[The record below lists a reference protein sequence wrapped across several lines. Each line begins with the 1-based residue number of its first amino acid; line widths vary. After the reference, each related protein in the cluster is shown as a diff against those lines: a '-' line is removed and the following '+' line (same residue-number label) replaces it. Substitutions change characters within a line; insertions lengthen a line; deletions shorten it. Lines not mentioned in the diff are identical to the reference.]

1 MPDAVE
7 FSLHSARAFADKYA
21 SAKSEKQL
29 AQSYWRDFFGMVC
42 GIDDL
47 LATGIEFEHP
57 VKSASTGATNF
68 VDVLWPGVVL
78 VEHKTAGKDLDKA
91 ESQARDYLISLPLA
105 HRSPA
110 IIVSDFSRIRIV
122 EVLAGTS
129 IEFGLAELPDHLHRI
144 EAIVGAHAKEAARPE
159 VSADV
164 EAVQLMADLYLAFEK
179 AGYSGHEVS
188 VFLVRV
194 LFLLFGDDTRM
205 WKRVGDGLFA
215 EFVSDSPTD
224 GIGLGGRIQE
234 LFQVLD
240 TAPAKRPSSLN
251 PKLTDF
257 PYVNGGLF
265 SEYLHV
271 FSFTEEMR
279 ESLVRAS
286 SYDWSKISPA
296 IFGSMFQTIKSKE
309 DRRALGEHYTS
320 EANILKVI
328 RPLFLDE
335 FLERLRKA
343 WESPTALKR
352 LRVALGA
359 NNYLDPACGSGN
371 FLVVAY
377 KRLRDIE
384 LKIVARL
391 QELEGTQG
399 QVGLDGTIGL
409 QVRLSQFRG
418 IEYEEWSSQIATVA
432 MFLADHQAN
441 LALDEITGAA
451 PNRFPITDSS
461 IIVHGNALQVNWAE
475 VCPMD
480 ENTIIMGNPPFYG
493 ARLQSPEQKLDT
505 ANVWKGIS
513 GKGNIDY
520 VANWY
525 LVAARHI
532 ASTGGRAAFVS
543 TNSITQGEQPAVIW
557 GQIDPLGVAI
567 DFAHRTFSWTN
578 EASGKAAVH
587 CVIIG
592 FSARPKPAKLP
603 LWTYA
608 TVKGE
613 PVQTFAKTINTYLV
627 DAPLVY
633 VTSRSTPLESHTQP
647 MDYGSMPND
656 GGYLSNIS
664 ADDAMA
670 IEAADPIA
678 AKYLRRIIGAREL
691 IHDDKRYC
699 LWLVGAS
706 PSDLRSSST
715 LSARI
720 KAVRELREASPR
732 KATQSLADRPSQ
744 FGEIRQPTTDYIAVP
759 LHSSEDRS
767 RVPIA
772 RFAPDV
778 IASNAVSVIADAT
791 LTTFGLIT
799 SKPFNVWN
807 RAVSGRIKNDTR
819 ISNTI
824 TYNNFP
830 FPALTDEQRANIEAA
845 AQAVLD
851 ARRLYPDSSLADLY
865 NRDGMPSELRKA
877 HSSLDKLT
885 LAAFGVPAGA
895 SDERI
900 LETLFGRYSELTRG
914 LLEAEPVRPRK
925 TRQPPAYPLRP

>member
-42 GIDDL
+42 GIEDL

-57 VKSASTGATNF
+57 VKSASTGMTNF

-91 ESQARDYLISLPLA
+91 EAQARDYLISLPLT
-105 HRSPA
+105 HRSPV

-129 IEFGLAELPDHLHRI
+129 IEFYLAELPDHLHRI

-188 VFLVRV
+188 IFLVRV

-205 WKRVGDGLFA
+205 WKRVGHGLFA
-215 EFVSDSPTD
+215 EFVSDSSSD
-224 GIGLGGRIQE
+224 GVGLGGRIQE

-251 PKLTDF
+251 PRLTDF

-286 SYDWSKISPA
+286 AYDWSKISPA

-309 DRRALGEHYTS
+309 DRRALGEHFTS

-352 LRVALGA
+352 LRVALGE

-409 QVRLSQFRG
+409 QVRLSQFHG

-451 PNRFPITDSS
+451 PNRFPIKDSS
-461 IIVHGNALQVNWAE
+461 IIVHGNALQVSWSE

-480 ENTIIMGNPPFYG
+480 QNTVIMGNPPFYG
-493 ARLQSPEQKLDT
+493 SSLQSPEQKADT
-505 ANVWKGIS
+505 VSVWKGIS
-513 GKGNIDY
+513 GSGNLDY

-543 TNSITQGEQPAVIW
+543 TNSITQGEQPAIMW
-557 GQIDPLGVAI
+557 GQISPLGVAI

-592 FSARPKPAKLP
+592 FSSRPKPKKLP
-603 LWTYA
+603 LWNYP
-608 TVKGE
+608 TVKGDPE
-613 PVQTFAKTINTYLV
+613 LGWATQINAYLL
-627 DAPLVY
+627 DAPDILI
-633 VTSRSTPLESHTQP
+633 TARRKPLHPGTQP
-647 MDYGSMPND
+647 MDYGSKPTD
-656 GGYLSNIS
+656 GGFLSNIS
-664 ADDAMA
+664 EAEADEIRATDAV
-670 IEAADPIA
+670 AAQ
-678 AKYLRRIIGAREL
+678 YLRRLVGAREL
-691 IHDDKRYC
+691 IHNEVRFC
-699 LWLVGAS
+699 LWLVDAN
-706 PSDLRSSST
+706 
-715 LSARI
+715 
-720 KAVRELREASPR
+720 
-732 KATQSLADRPSQ
+732 
-744 FGEIRQPTTDYIAVP
+744 PTD
-759 LHSSEDRS
+759 
-767 RVPIA
+767 
-772 RFAPDV
+772 
-778 IASNAVSVIADAT
+778 
-791 LTTFGLIT
+791 
-799 SKPFNVWN
+799 
-807 RAVSGRIKNDTR
+807 
-819 ISNTI
+819 
-824 TYNNFP
+824 
-830 FPALTDEQRANIEAA
+830 LTDFT
-845 AQAVLD
+845 
-851 ARRLYPDSSLADLY
+851 
-865 NRDGMPSELRKA
+865 
-877 HSSLDKLT
+877 HS
-885 LAAFGVPAGA
+885 
-895 SDERI
+895 
-900 LETLFGRYSELTRG
+900 
-914 LLEAEPVRPRK
+914 VRPR
-925 TRQPPAYPLRP
+925 QSGACSA

>member
-1 MPDAVE
+1 MPDAVD
-7 FSLHSARAFADKYA
+7 FSLQSARAFADKYA

-47 LATGIEFEHP
+47 LATGVEFEQP
-57 VKSASTGATNF
+57 VKSAATGMTNF

-91 ESQARDYLISLPLA
+91 ETQARDYLVSLPLT
-105 HRSPA
+105 HRTPV
-110 IIVSDFSRIRIV
+110 IIVSDFAHIRIV
-122 EVLAGTS
+122 EVLAGRS
-129 IEFGLAELPDHLHRI
+129 IEFSLTELPDHLHRI
-144 EAIVGAHAKEAARPE
+144 EAIVGNHAKEAARPE
-159 VSADV
+159 VSADIQ
-164 EAVQLMADLYLAFEK
+164 AVQLMADLFLAFEK

-205 WKRVGDGLFA
+205 WKRVGHGLFA
-215 EFVSDSPTD
+215 EFISDSSTD

-240 TAPAKRPSSLN
+240 TPPEKRPSSLN
-251 PKLTDF
+251 PRLTDF

-279 ESLVRAS
+279 DSLVNAS
-286 SYDWSKISPA
+286 AYDWSKISPA

-328 RPLFLDE
+328 RPLFLDDY
-335 FLERLRKA
+335 LERLRKA
-343 WESPTALKR
+343 WESPAALKR
-352 LRVALGA
+352 LRSALGV
-359 NNYLDPACGSGN
+359 NHYLDPACGPGN

-391 QELEGTQG
+391 QELGGTQG
-399 QVGLDGTIGL
+399 QVGLDGSIGL
-409 QVRLSQFRG
+409 QVHLSQFHG

-461 IIVHGNALQVNWAE
+461 IIVHDNALQVNWAE

-480 ENTIIMGNPPFYG
+480 ENTVIMGNPPFYG
-493 ARLQSPEQKLDT
+493 SFLQSPEQKADT
-505 ANVWKGIS
+505 VSVWKGIS
-513 GKGNIDY
+513 GSGNLDY

-543 TNSITQGEQPAVIW
+543 TNSVTQGQQPAIIW
-557 GQIDPLGVAI
+557 GQINPLGVAI

-592 FSARPKPAKLP
+592 FSARPKPKKLP
-603 LWTYA
+603 LWNYP
-608 TVKGE
+608 TVKGDPE
-613 PVQTFAKTINTYLV
+613 LGWATQINAYLL
-627 DAPLVY
+627 DAPNTLI
-633 VTSRSTPLESHTQP
+633 TARRKPLHADTQP
-647 MDYGSMPND
+647 MDYGSKPTD
-656 GGYLSNIS
+656 GGSLSNIS
-664 ADDAMA
+664 SAEADYIKAN
-670 IEAADPIA
+670 DPVA
-678 AKYLRRIIGAREL
+678 AKYLRRLVGAREL
-691 IHDDKRYC
+691 IHNDVRFC

-706 PSDLRSSST
+706 PADLRTSPT
-715 LSARI
+715 LATRI
-720 KAVRELREASPR
+720 KAVRALREASP
-732 KATQSLADRPSQ
+732 KKMTQQDAERPSEFQ
-744 FGEIRQPTTDYIAVP
+744 EIRQPTT
-759 LHSSEDRS
+759 
-767 RVPIA
+767 
-772 RFAPDV
+772 
-778 IASNAVSVIADAT
+778 
-791 LTTFGLIT
+791 
-799 SKPFNVWN
+799 
-807 RAVSGRIKNDTR
+807 
-819 ISNTI
+819 
-824 TYNNFP
+824 NN
-830 FPALTDEQRANIEAA
+830 
-845 AQAVLD
+845 
-851 ARRLYPDSSLADLY
+851 
-865 NRDGMPSELRKA
+865 
-877 HSSLDKLT
+877 
-885 LAAFGVPAGA
+885 
-895 SDERI
+895 
-900 LETLFGRYSELTRG
+900 
-914 LLEAEPVRPRK
+914 
-925 TRQPPAYPLRP
+925 